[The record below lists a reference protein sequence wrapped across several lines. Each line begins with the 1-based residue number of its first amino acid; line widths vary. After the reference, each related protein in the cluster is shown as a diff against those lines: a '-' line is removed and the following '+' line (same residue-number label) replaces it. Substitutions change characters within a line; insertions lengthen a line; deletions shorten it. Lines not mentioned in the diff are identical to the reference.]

1 MKITQVDLE
10 NFKSYQN
17 TSISFMPGTN
27 AISGKNGAGKSSI
40 LEAIGFT
47 VFGYAP
53 YTHEQL
59 VREGKN
65 NASVTVHLTGNDG
78 RSYEVVR
85 KCGSYSQ
92 HYVYDPELD
101 EKMVSGVGDTL
112 SWLRDFMGVD
122 QGTDLSALF
131 QDAVGVQQGRLTS
144 VFLEPA
150 SQRKDTFNPLLGVD
164 EYEEIW
170 NMLLE
175 PKRDLEKQIQSK
187 KTLIARFEGEV
198 KRLPSLLK
206 QENTLE
212 EEISEEEQS
221 KKEAEEKL
229 SEVEKEKQ
237 RLESKKEKI
246 QSLREK
252 VNSANSDV
260 ENSKLRL
267 KDSLE
272 AVKEA
277 ERAQKIAEK
286 TEDSYLAYKKAQEF
300 LVALEDRRNKRDAL
314 KDELNKHKSELNVV
328 VEKIKHTKK
337 QLEKILAAEE
347 KLEELKPEVELQ
359 KNLEDKLEEANQDKR
374 HFEEIQGNIQEA
386 KRELERLN
394 NKLNEIEGSLAEK
407 EKQEINLAQLKK
419 ERESLNEQRENL
431 ASTIAGKR
439 ATRKEQITKIEALEI
454 GETAKCP
461 VCEEPLTQEHRDDL
475 LSKFTRE
482 VKEFEEDLEKLEKE
496 QDDKESALKG
506 VDNQIEEIEN
516 QIKSLPRQEEAD
528 DLQKQIDTKRDVVN
542 KMSEEMKNLGEAP
555 STVSRLEQQLKDLG
569 DPQTKYITTSANVE
583 DRNTVE
589 QRLEILKAE
598 KNTLVENVNETKEDL
613 EEFTGIDQKLS
624 SERDML
630 EENQQ
635 GHQRHIE
642 HNSLAKKL
650 PEREERADQLEN
662 QVDKATRELKRVT
675 EEYEEAK
682 EKYDAE
688 EYQKVVDTLNQLQDE
703 VTTLEERLRNKNE
716 LLDETQE
723 ELQELLEVKRKKQE
737 AAEEK
742 ESLEDTLRLLSFFRR
757 LLRDAGPEITRR
769 LVDLISL
776 EADRFYSDMM
786 QDYKS
791 RLKWTD
797 DYNVVLQTDGRKR
810 EFPQL
815 SGGEGMAAALA
826 IRLAL
831 LREVTGIDV
840 AFFDEPTANLDDL
853 RRDNLSEQIMD
864 VKGFSQLFV
873 ISHDDTFEQDTDHI
887 VRVTKENDISR
898 VEV

>member
-17 TSISFMPGTN
+17 SSISFMPGTN

-40 LEAIGFT
+40 LEAIGFA

-65 NASVTVHLTGNDG
+65 TASVTVHLTGNDG

-85 KCGSYSQ
+85 KCGSSSK
-92 HYVYDPELD
+92 HYAYDPELD

-112 SWLRDFMGVD
+112 DWLRDFMGVNE
-122 QGTDLSALF
+122 GTDLSALF
-131 QDAVGVQQGRLTS
+131 RDAVGVQQGRLTS

-175 PKRDLEKQIQSK
+175 PKRFLEEQIQSK
-187 KTLIARFEGEV
+187 ETLIARFKGEV
-198 KRLPSLLK
+198 KRLPSLQK
-206 QENTLE
+206 QENKLE

-229 SEVEKEKQ
+229 SEVKNEKQ
-237 RLESKKEKI
+237 RLESQKEKI
-246 QSLREK
+246 QSLRAK

-260 ENSKLRL
+260 ENSELRL
-267 KDSLE
+267 KDALE
-272 AVKEA
+272 AVREA
-277 ERAQKIAEK
+277 ERAQEIAEK
-286 TEDSYLAYKKAQEF
+286 TEDSYIAYKEAQES
-300 LVALEDRRNKRDAL
+300 LAVLEDRRNERDAV
-314 KDELNKHKSELNVV
+314 KDELNQHKNELNVV
-328 VEKIKHTKK
+328 AEKIKHTKK
-337 QLEKILAAEE
+337 QLGKISAAEE
-347 KLEELKPEVELQ
+347 KLEELKPKVELQ
-359 KNLEDKLEEANQDKR
+359 KNLEEKLEEANQNKSR
-374 HFEEIQGNIQEA
+374 FEEIQGNIHEA

-394 NKLNEIEGSLAEK
+394 KKLNAIEESLAEK
-407 EKQEINLAQLKK
+407 KEKETNLAQLKK

-431 ASTIAGKR
+431 TSTIAGKR

-461 VCEEPLTQEHRDDL
+461 VCEEPLTPEHRDEL
-475 LSKFTRE
+475 LERFTRKI
-482 VKEFEEDLEKLEKE
+482 KEFDKDLENLERK
-496 QDDKESALKG
+496 QDAIESALEDI
-506 VDNQIEEIEN
+506 DNQIEEIEN
-516 QIKSLPRQEEAD
+516 QIKTLPRQEEAD
-528 DLQKQIDTKRDVVN
+528 DLQKQTDKKTDAVSE
-542 KMSEEMKNLGEAP
+542 MSEKLNELEEAP
-555 STVSRLEQQLKDLG
+555 SKVNRLEQQLKELG
-569 DPQTKYITTSANVE
+569 DPQTKHITTSANVE
-583 DRNTVE
+583 DRDTVE
-589 QRLEILKAE
+589 QELEKLKAE
-598 KNTLVENVNETKEDL
+598 KNTLAENVKGAKEGL
-613 EEFTGIDQKLS
+613 EEFAGIDQKLS
-624 SERDML
+624 SERDVL

-635 GHQRHIE
+635 GHQRHLE
-642 HNSLAKKL
+642 HDSLAKKL
-650 PEREERADQLEN
+650 PEREERADELEN
-662 QVDKATRELKRVT
+662 QVDEAQRELNRVT
-675 EEYEEAK
+675 QEYEEAK

-688 EYQKVVDTLNQLQDE
+688 EYQKLVDTLNQLQEE

-716 LLDETQE
+716 LLDEAQE
-723 ELQELLEVKRKKQE
+723 EIQELLEVKRKKQE
-737 AAEEK
+737 AADEK

-887 VRVTKENDISR
+887 VRVTKENDISQ